1 MRIER
6 LRTLYFFRCIDETQM
21 RRKNI
26 VWSCRF
32 IPSKGKCGRIQSV
45 HHRGPQA
52 RRIGVGKNEKDNESN
67 EKDST
72 DKRTDY
78 PDTGDLHHIGIRILL
93 YDAEPCVHQQYRRI
107 GDCTGELRPAV
118 GIHDHHH
125 HQRIPAD
132 YRFHHLRTGVRLQ
145 DHIHRC

>member
-1 MRIER
+1 
-6 LRTLYFFRCIDETQM
+6 M
-21 RRKNI
+21 RRKKI
-26 VWSCRF
+26 LFGVADLY
-32 IPSKGKCGRIQSV
+32 
-45 HHRGPQA
+45 QA
-52 RRIGVGKNEKDNESN
+52 RENVVEYNPTTIADHRLDESVWVKMKKDNESN

-78 PDTGDLHHIGIRILL
+78 PNTGDLHHIGIRILL

-118 GIHDHHH
+118 GIHDYHH

-132 YRFHHLRTGVRLQ
+132 HRFHHLRTGVRLQ
-145 DHIHRC
+145 DRIYIAVDAGHHWCI